1 MSGHHP
7 DPQILERFMRNEA
20 GAQERRTVVLHL
32 LTGCARCVTLTR
44 RLWSLGEAH
53 PPESGAAGDIARRGS
68 RRQRRALGRAER
80 LELQARLLAEQE
92 RLDDAECLLGRALA
106 LYRALGERHLEGR
119 VLILAAAVRNR
130 RGGDEAAAEATARL
144 REGLARFDEDRE
156 PALAA
161 AAFHRLA
168 RRLAETGQSEEAR
181 AALGRARSL
190 YERLADTAGLVRLR
204 LLEGTLA
211 TAPGATEGAAEA
223 AFREAMRESLL
234 AGHAREAARALLE
247 LARLYAR
254 QDRSEDLLRLAE
266 ELHPI
271 CLVPGVGMSVTM
283 ALLFFRRLVETGY
296 ATQDVLFE
304 VARFLGD
311 SPKAQRTG
319 WV

>member
-1 MSGHHP
+1 
-7 DPQILERFMRNEA
+7 MRNEA
-20 GAQERRTVVLHL
+20 GAQERRAVILHL
-32 LTGCARCVTLTR
+32 LSGCARCVTLTR
-44 RLWSLGEAH
+44 RLWNLGEA
-53 PPESGAAGDIARRGS
+53 PPEARESGT

-80 LELQARLLAEQE
+80 LELQARLMAEQE
-92 RLDDAECLLGRALA
+92 RLDEAEGLLGRVLV

-119 VLILAAAVRNR
+119 VLILAAAVRDR
-130 RGGDEAAAEATARL
+130 RGGDGAAEEATGRL
-144 REGLARFDEDRE
+144 REGLSRLDEDRE

-161 AAFHRLA
+161 SAFHRLA
-168 RRLAETGQSEEAR
+168 RRLAEAGQGEEAW

-190 YERLADTAGLVRLR
+190 YERLEDTANLVRLR

-211 TAPGATEGAAEA
+211 AALDSTEATAETV
-223 AFREAMRESLL
+223 FREAMRESLRG
-234 AGHAREAARALLE
+234 GHAREAARALLE
-247 LARLYAR
+247 LARLYER
-254 QDRSEDLLRLAE
+254 QDRPEDLLRLAE
-266 ELHPI
+266 ELRPI

-311 SPKAQRTG
+311 SPKAQRAG

>member
-7 DPQILERFMRNEA
+7 EPQILERFMRNEA
-20 GAQERRTVVLHL
+20 GAQERRTVILHL
-32 LTGCARCVTLTR
+32 LTGCAQCLTLTR
-44 RLWSLGEAH
+44 RLWSFGEA
-53 PPESGAAGDIARRGS
+53 PPEARESGA
-68 RRQRRALGRAER
+68 RRQRRALGRAKR

-92 RLDDAECLLGRALA
+92 RLDEAEGMLGRVLV
-106 LYRALGERHLEGR
+106 LYRTLGERHLEGR

-130 RGGDEAAAEATARL
+130 RGGEAAAGEATGRL
-144 REGLARFDEDRE
+144 RDGLARLDEDRE

-161 AAFHRLA
+161 SAFHRLA
-168 RRLAETGQSEEAR
+168 RLLAEAGGSEEAR

-190 YERLADTAGLVRLR
+190 YERLADTANLVRLR

-211 TAPGATEGAAEA
+211 AALGSTEAAAEA

-234 AGHAREAARALLE
+234 AGHGREAARALLE
-247 LARLYAR
+247 LALLYAR

-266 ELHPI
+266 ELSPI
-271 CLVPGVGMSVTM
+271 CRVPGVGMSVTM

-296 ATQDVLFE
+296 ATQDVLIE
-304 VARFLGD
+304 VALFLGD
-311 SPKAQRTG
+311 SPKAQRAG